1 MPLPFSKR
9 LTTSTGVFCCIFIS
23 APQGAQQFPMPAALL
38 GALALEYAQLVSVYR
53 LLLNQDTSND
63 DAELT
68 AAINMAVTTV
78 SALKTTLSA
87 IPTPSGDAGIQLG
100 DMRVV
105 VANVLTQLLSAQND
119 MEVGDDE

>member
-68 AAINMAVTTV
+68 AAINTAVTTV
-78 SALKTTLSA
+78 SALKITLSS
-87 IPTPSGDAGIQLG
+87 ISTPSGDAGIQLG

-105 VANVLTQLLSAQND
+105 VANVLTQLLSAQSD
-119 MEVGDDE
+119 MAVGDDE